1 MAEYDGE
8 IRIKTKID
16 NADIQPKMAQVTTA
30 LEKSSEKV
38 EKLQGKFDSF
48 SSKIEESKEKIAEFE
63 QKLEDIKNL
72 EVPTEEYKKIST
84 ELEKAQ
90 SNLESAKEELQ
101 QMRDLGFK
109 DDNLQ
114 YYIKQVEEAAE
125 KVHKL
130 VDAKEKM
137 KSEKTAFIDQTSTDA
152 YQKIIDKLNDQ
163 KQKTEDLI
171 ASQSKVKEEIDAE
184 IAEQNRLKEIFN
196 SATVINQKLVD
207 LLKEEKELEA
217 QIADM
222 KKAGL
227 TAGYDKYDESV
238 KKLSEVREEIKQI
251 NSEQKKVG
259 SEAKQIE
266 KVGKSAKK
274 ASDLMTTFLSR
285 FKGITLSLLVFNWIT
300 KGFNVM
306 VAAFKE
312 GIQNMAK
319 YSDNFNSKMS
329 EMKSAINTLKAS
341 LGTLAAPIVSAV
353 VPAIVSL
360 CNWLT
365 TAINKINELIA
376 ALSGK
381 STWTKAKK
389 QATDYAKSLDK
400 TSGSAK
406 KAAGALAAF
415 DDLNVLQKNDSSGGS
430 GSGVSDLYE
439 EVPASGDL
447 TKKLQPFLDYL
458 KKTKASIEKGW
469 SDTWKKLDISSQFV
483 NIKTSAE
490 SIKNTLADIFTDR
503 FVLASVD
510 NFVQT
515 VATSLG
521 SMAASVTSIGAT
533 IAENFVGGMAIF
545 LENNSWDIKGYIQ
558 KMFDVS
564 ADIVEIA
571 AEGLEAFANVFSVFG
586 DENGQQITANLIQI
600 FADAFM
606 MVTENAAKFARDI
619 IDCIVT
625 PFVENQD
632 ALKTAL
638 DGLLCVIADLTSTIS
653 DGVQHV
659 TEKITE
665 LYDEHI
671 HPFIENVKNGM
682 SELIEKFLEFWNT
695 YIQPILEN
703 LALMFEDTY
712 ENHLKPVF
720 DNIIEII
727 GIVIDILNDLW
738 TNILQPIIAWI
749 IENILPIILPIIEN
763 LNQNIKDSVD
773 FILDLINFLLSGIK
787 LVFSAL
793 QILFTKDTDKVL
805 RQTEK
810 SVKNFVNSIIQMFEN
825 MVNRVIN
832 GINSL
837 ISGFNSIGFD
847 LPDFLGGGSW
857 HPSIPT
863 IPTVSLPRLANGGIT
878 TGRTLAEIGEAGRE
892 AVLPLENNTG
902 WMDDLA
908 AKLAS
913 KMPDYSGAKKVVLAV
928 DGKEFARIN
937 LPYLQDEEIRLGIAE
952 G

>member
-1 MAEYDGE
+1 MRTIAQYDGS
-8 IRIKTKID
+8 IRINTKLNTDGFNSGIKSMMGSLGGITKLLGIALSTASLIKFGKEAIGLASDLAEVD
-16 NADIQPKMAQVTTA
+16 NVVNKAFGNMRSEMDALADSAIKNLGMSRLMAYQTGSTFMSMGKSMIANSEDAKNMALSLTKLTA
-30 LEKSSEKV
+30 NMASFFNVSQDLASIALKSIYTGETETLKQYGVVMTEVNLKQFAQEQGIRKSYAAMTQSEKV
-38 EKLQGKFDSF
+38 MLRYQYVMNQLSYIG
-48 SSKIEESKEKIAEFE
+48 
-63 QKLEDIKNL
+63 
-72 EVPTEEYKKIST
+72 
-84 ELEKAQ
+84 
-90 SNLESAKEELQ
+90 
-101 QMRDLGFK
+101 
-109 DDNLQ
+109 DD
-114 YYIKQVEEAAE
+114 
-125 KVHKL
+125 
-130 VDAKEKM
+130 
-137 KSEKTAFIDQTSTDA
+137 FIDTQDSWANQTRILS
-152 YQKIIDKLNDQ
+152 
-163 KQKTEDLI
+163 
-171 ASQSKVKEEIDAE
+171 
-184 IAEQNRLKEIFN
+184 EQW
-196 SATVINQKLVD
+196 
-207 LLKEEKELEA
+207 KELLT
-217 QIADM
+217 ILGS
-222 KKAGL
+222 GL
-227 TAGYDKYDESV
+227 ITVLTPVV
-238 KKLSEVREEIKQI
+238 KGL
-251 NSEQKKVG
+251 
-259 SEAKQIE
+259 
-266 KVGKSAKK
+266 
-274 ASDLMTTFLSR
+274 
-285 FKGITLSLLVFNWIT
+285 
-300 KGFNVM
+300 
-306 VAAFKE
+306 
-312 GIQNMAK
+312 NM
-319 YSDNFNSKMS
+319 
-329 EMKSAINTLKAS
+329 
-341 LGTLAAPIVSAV
+341 IVSALINV
-353 VPAIVSL
+353 GNTISNILSSVFGIQMQQMSA
-360 CNWLT
+360 T
-365 TAINKINELIA
+365 TAA
-376 ALSGK
+376 AEDVAGGYADAADSMG
-381 STWTKAKK
+381 
-389 QATDYAKSLDK
+389 DYADA
-400 TSGSAK
+400 TK
-406 KAAGALAAF
+406 KAAKAAKGALAPF
-415 DDLNVLQKNDSSGGS
+415 DDLNVLQKDTSIGS
-430 GSGVSDLYE
+430 GSG
-439 EVPASGDL
+439 SGGSSGMQIQPVDPSAQ
-447 TKKLQPFLDYL
+447 TSAIDQIQNKYKKFFDYINKL
-458 KKTKASIEKGW
+458 KDNFVKGFQSSW
-469 SDTWKKLDISSQFV
+469 NKLDVSSQFE
-483 NIKTSAE
+483 NIRKSAE
-490 SIKNTLADIFTDR
+490 SIKNSLADIFTDR

-564 ADIVEIA
+564 ADIVELA
-571 AEGLEAFANVFSVFG
+571 AEGLETFANVFSVFG

-857 HPSIPT
+857 HPNIPT

-908 AKLAS
+908 SKLAS
-913 KMPDYSGAKKVVLAV
+913 KMPDYSGAKTVVLAV

>member
-1 MAEYDGE
+1 MSMGKSMIANSEDAKNMALSLTKLTANMASFFNVSQDLASIALKSIYTGE
-8 IRIKTKID
+8 TETLKQYGVVMTEVNLKQFAQEQGIR
-16 NADIQPKMAQVTTA
+16 
-30 LEKSSEKV
+30 KSYAAMTQSEKV
-38 EKLQGKFDSF
+38 MLRYQYVMNQLSYIG
-48 SSKIEESKEKIAEFE
+48 
-63 QKLEDIKNL
+63 
-72 EVPTEEYKKIST
+72 
-84 ELEKAQ
+84 
-90 SNLESAKEELQ
+90 
-101 QMRDLGFK
+101 
-109 DDNLQ
+109 DD
-114 YYIKQVEEAAE
+114 
-125 KVHKL
+125 
-130 VDAKEKM
+130 
-137 KSEKTAFIDQTSTDA
+137 FIDTQDSWANQTRILS
-152 YQKIIDKLNDQ
+152 
-163 KQKTEDLI
+163 
-171 ASQSKVKEEIDAE
+171 
-184 IAEQNRLKEIFN
+184 EQW
-196 SATVINQKLVD
+196 
-207 LLKEEKELEA
+207 KELLT
-217 QIADM
+217 ILGS
-222 KKAGL
+222 GL
-227 TAGYDKYDESV
+227 ITVLTPVV
-238 KKLSEVREEIKQI
+238 KGL
-251 NSEQKKVG
+251 
-259 SEAKQIE
+259 
-266 KVGKSAKK
+266 
-274 ASDLMTTFLSR
+274 
-285 FKGITLSLLVFNWIT
+285 
-300 KGFNVM
+300 
-306 VAAFKE
+306 
-312 GIQNMAK
+312 NM
-319 YSDNFNSKMS
+319 
-329 EMKSAINTLKAS
+329 
-341 LGTLAAPIVSAV
+341 IVSALINV
-353 VPAIVSL
+353 GNTISNILSSVFGIQMQQMSA
-360 CNWLT
+360 
-365 TAINKINELIA
+365 TAA
-376 ALSGK
+376 AAEDVAGGYADAADSMG
-381 STWTKAKK
+381 
-389 QATDYAKSLDK
+389 DYADA
-400 TSGSAK
+400 TK
-406 KAAGALAAF
+406 KAAKAAKGALAPF
-415 DDLNVLQKNDSSGGS
+415 DDLNVLRKDTSSGS
-430 GSGVSDLYE
+430 GSG
-439 EVPASGDL
+439 SGGSSGMQIQPVDPSAQ
-447 TKKLQPFLDYL
+447 TSAIDQIQNKYKKFFDYINKLKDNFL
-458 KKTKASIEKGW
+458 KGFQSSW
-469 SDTWKKLDISSQFV
+469 NKLDVSSQFE
-483 NIKTSAE
+483 NIRKSAE

-564 ADIVEIA
+564 ADIVELA

-857 HPSIPT
+857 HPNIPT

-908 AKLAS
+908 SKLAS
-913 KMPDYSGAKKVVLAV
+913 KMSDYSGAKTVVLAV

>member
-1 MAEYDGE
+1 MRTIAQYDGS
-8 IRIKTKID
+8 IRINTKLNTDGFNSGIKSMMGSLGGITKLLGIALSTASLIKFGKEAIGLASDLAEVD
-16 NADIQPKMAQVTTA
+16 NVVNKAFGNMRSEMDALADSAIKNLGMSRLMAYQTGSTFMSMGKSMIANSEDAKNMALSLTKLTA
-30 LEKSSEKV
+30 NMASFFNVSQDLASIALKSIYTGETETLKQYGVVMTEVNLKQFAQEQGIRKSYAAMTQSEKV
-38 EKLQGKFDSF
+38 MLRYQYVMNQLSYIG
-48 SSKIEESKEKIAEFE
+48 
-63 QKLEDIKNL
+63 
-72 EVPTEEYKKIST
+72 
-84 ELEKAQ
+84 
-90 SNLESAKEELQ
+90 
-101 QMRDLGFK
+101 
-109 DDNLQ
+109 DD
-114 YYIKQVEEAAE
+114 
-125 KVHKL
+125 
-130 VDAKEKM
+130 
-137 KSEKTAFIDQTSTDA
+137 FIDTQDSWANQTRILS
-152 YQKIIDKLNDQ
+152 
-163 KQKTEDLI
+163 
-171 ASQSKVKEEIDAE
+171 
-184 IAEQNRLKEIFN
+184 EQW
-196 SATVINQKLVD
+196 
-207 LLKEEKELEA
+207 KELLT
-217 QIADM
+217 ILGS
-222 KKAGL
+222 GL
-227 TAGYDKYDESV
+227 ITVLTPVV
-238 KKLSEVREEIKQI
+238 KGL
-251 NSEQKKVG
+251 
-259 SEAKQIE
+259 
-266 KVGKSAKK
+266 
-274 ASDLMTTFLSR
+274 
-285 FKGITLSLLVFNWIT
+285 
-300 KGFNVM
+300 
-306 VAAFKE
+306 
-312 GIQNMAK
+312 NM
-319 YSDNFNSKMS
+319 
-329 EMKSAINTLKAS
+329 
-341 LGTLAAPIVSAV
+341 IVSALINV
-353 VPAIVSL
+353 GNTISNILSSVFGIQMQQMSA
-360 CNWLT
+360 
-365 TAINKINELIA
+365 TAA
-376 ALSGK
+376 AAENVAGGYADAADSMGDY
-381 STWTKAKK
+381 TD
-389 QATDYAKSLDK
+389 AT
-400 TSGSAK
+400 K
-406 KAAGALAAF
+406 KAAKAAKGALAPF
-415 DDLNVLQKNDSSGGS
+415 DDLSVLQKNTSSGS
-430 GSGVSDLYE
+430 GSG
-439 EVPASGDL
+439 SGGSSGMQIQPVDPSSQ
-447 TKKLQPFLDYL
+447 TSAIDQIQNKYKKFFDYINKL
-458 KKTKASIEKGW
+458 KDNFVKGFQSSW
-469 SDTWKKLDISSQFV
+469 NKLDVSSQFE
-483 NIKTSAE
+483 NIRKSAE

-564 ADIVEIA
+564 ADIVELA

-695 YIQPILEN
+695 YVQPILQN

-749 IENILPIILPIIEN
+749 IENVLPVILPIIEN
-763 LNQNIKDSVD
+763 LSQNIKDSVD
-773 FILDLINFLLSGIK
+773 FILDLINFLLAGAK
-787 LVFSAL
+787 LVFAAIHAL
-793 QILFTKDTDKVL
+793 LTKDTDKAL
-805 RQTEK
+805 RRAEK
-810 SVKNFVNSIIQMFEN
+810 SVKDFVNSVIQMFEN

-908 AKLAS
+908 SKLAS
-913 KMPDYSGAKKVVLAV
+913 KMPDYSGAKTVVLAV

>member
-1 MAEYDGE
+1 MRTIAQYDGS
-8 IRIKTKID
+8 IRINTKLNTDGFNSGIKSMMGSLGGITKLLGIALSTASLIKFGKEAIGLASDLAEVD
-16 NADIQPKMAQVTTA
+16 NVVNKAFGNMRSEMDALADSAIKNLGMSRLMAYQTGSTFMSMGKSMIANSEDAKNMALSLTKLTA
-30 LEKSSEKV
+30 NMASFFNVSQDLASIALKSIYTGETETLKQYGVVMTEVNLKQFAQEQGIRKSYAAMTQSEKV
-38 EKLQGKFDSF
+38 MLRYQYVMNQLSYIG
-48 SSKIEESKEKIAEFE
+48 
-63 QKLEDIKNL
+63 
-72 EVPTEEYKKIST
+72 
-84 ELEKAQ
+84 
-90 SNLESAKEELQ
+90 
-101 QMRDLGFK
+101 
-109 DDNLQ
+109 DD
-114 YYIKQVEEAAE
+114 
-125 KVHKL
+125 
-130 VDAKEKM
+130 
-137 KSEKTAFIDQTSTDA
+137 FIDTQDSWANQTRILS
-152 YQKIIDKLNDQ
+152 
-163 KQKTEDLI
+163 
-171 ASQSKVKEEIDAE
+171 
-184 IAEQNRLKEIFN
+184 EQW
-196 SATVINQKLVD
+196 
-207 LLKEEKELEA
+207 KELLT
-217 QIADM
+217 ILGS
-222 KKAGL
+222 GL
-227 TAGYDKYDESV
+227 ITVLTPVV
-238 KKLSEVREEIKQI
+238 KGL
-251 NSEQKKVG
+251 
-259 SEAKQIE
+259 
-266 KVGKSAKK
+266 
-274 ASDLMTTFLSR
+274 
-285 FKGITLSLLVFNWIT
+285 
-300 KGFNVM
+300 
-306 VAAFKE
+306 
-312 GIQNMAK
+312 NM
-319 YSDNFNSKMS
+319 
-329 EMKSAINTLKAS
+329 
-341 LGTLAAPIVSAV
+341 IVSALINV
-353 VPAIVSL
+353 GNTISNILSSVFGIQMQQMSA
-360 CNWLT
+360 T
-365 TAINKINELIA
+365 TAA
-376 ALSGK
+376 AEDVAGGYADAADSMG
-381 STWTKAKK
+381 
-389 QATDYAKSLDK
+389 DYADA
-400 TSGSAK
+400 TK
-406 KAAGALAAF
+406 KAAKAAKGALAPF
-415 DDLNVLQKNDSSGGS
+415 DDLNVLQKDTSSGS
-430 GSGVSDLYE
+430 GSG
-439 EVPASGDL
+439 SGGSSGMQIQPVDPSAQ
-447 TKKLQPFLDYL
+447 TSAIDQIQNKYKKFFDYINKL
-458 KKTKASIEKGW
+458 KDNFVKGFQSSW
-469 SDTWKKLDISSQFV
+469 NKLDVSSQFE
-483 NIKTSAE
+483 NIRKSAE
-490 SIKNTLADIFTDR
+490 SIKNTLTDIFTDR

-564 ADIVEIA
+564 ADIVELA
-571 AEGLEAFANVFSVFG
+571 TEGLEAFANVFSVFG

-913 KMPDYSGAKKVVLAV
+913 KMPDYSGAKTVVLAV

>member
-1 MAEYDGE
+1 MRTIAQYDGS
-8 IRIKTKID
+8 IRINTKLNTDGFNSGIKSMMGSLGGITKLLGIALSTASLIKFGKEAIGLASDLAEVD
-16 NADIQPKMAQVTTA
+16 NVVNKAFGNMRSEMDALADSAIKNLGMSRLMAYQTGSTFMSMGKSMIANSEDAKNMALSLTKLTA
-30 LEKSSEKV
+30 NMASFFNVSQDLASIALKSIYTGETETLKQYGVVMTEVNLKQFAQEQGIRKSYAAMTQSEKV
-38 EKLQGKFDSF
+38 MLRYQYVMNQLSYIG
-48 SSKIEESKEKIAEFE
+48 
-63 QKLEDIKNL
+63 
-72 EVPTEEYKKIST
+72 
-84 ELEKAQ
+84 
-90 SNLESAKEELQ
+90 
-101 QMRDLGFK
+101 
-109 DDNLQ
+109 DD
-114 YYIKQVEEAAE
+114 
-125 KVHKL
+125 
-130 VDAKEKM
+130 
-137 KSEKTAFIDQTSTDA
+137 FIDTQDSWANQTRILS
-152 YQKIIDKLNDQ
+152 
-163 KQKTEDLI
+163 
-171 ASQSKVKEEIDAE
+171 
-184 IAEQNRLKEIFN
+184 EQW
-196 SATVINQKLVD
+196 
-207 LLKEEKELEA
+207 KELLT
-217 QIADM
+217 ILGS
-222 KKAGL
+222 GL
-227 TAGYDKYDESV
+227 ITVLTPIV
-238 KKLSEVREEIKQI
+238 KGL
-251 NSEQKKVG
+251 
-259 SEAKQIE
+259 
-266 KVGKSAKK
+266 
-274 ASDLMTTFLSR
+274 
-285 FKGITLSLLVFNWIT
+285 
-300 KGFNVM
+300 
-306 VAAFKE
+306 
-312 GIQNMAK
+312 NM
-319 YSDNFNSKMS
+319 
-329 EMKSAINTLKAS
+329 
-341 LGTLAAPIVSAV
+341 IVSALINV
-353 VPAIVSL
+353 GNTISNILSSVFGIQMQQMSA
-360 CNWLT
+360 
-365 TAINKINELIA
+365 TAA
-376 ALSGK
+376 AAEDVAGGYADAADSMG
-381 STWTKAKK
+381 
-389 QATDYAKSLDK
+389 DYADA
-400 TSGSAK
+400 TK
-406 KAAGALAAF
+406 KAAKAAKGALAPF
-415 DDLNVLQKNDSSGGS
+415 DDLNVLQKDTSSGS
-430 GSGVSDLYE
+430 GSG
-439 EVPASGDL
+439 SGGSSGMQIQPVDPSAQ
-447 TKKLQPFLDYL
+447 TSAIDQIQNKYKKFFDYINKL
-458 KKTKASIEKGW
+458 KDNFVKGFQSSW
-469 SDTWKKLDISSQFV
+469 NKLDVSSQFE
-483 NIKTSAE
+483 NIRKSAE

-533 IAENFVGGMAIF
+533 IAENFFGGMAIF

-564 ADIVEIA
+564 ADITA
-571 AEGLEAFANVFSVFG
+571 LATDGLEAFANVFSVFG

-606 MVTENAAKFARDI
+606 MITENAAKFARDI
-619 IDCIVT
+619 IDYIVT

-638 DGLLCVIADLTSTIS
+638 DGLLGVIADLTSTIS

-671 HPFIENVKNGM
+671 HPFIENVKNGI

-727 GIVIDILNDLW
+727 GIVIDILNYLW
-738 TNILQPIIAWI
+738 TDILQPIIEWI
-749 IENILPIILPIIEN
+749 IENVLPVILPIIEN
-763 LNQNIKDSVD
+763 LSQNIKDSVD
-773 FILDLINFLLSGIK
+773 FILDLINFLLAGVK
-787 LVFSAL
+787 LVFAAIHVL
-793 QILFTKDTDKVL
+793 LTKDTDKAL

-810 SVKNFVNSIIQMFEN
+810 SVKDFVNSVIQLFEN

-863 IPTVSLPRLANGGIT
+863 IPTVKLPRLANGGVT

-908 AKLAS
+908 SKLAS
-913 KMPDYSGAKKVVLAV
+913 KMPDYSGAKTVVLAV

>member
-1 MAEYDGE
+1 MRTIAQYDGS
-8 IRIKTKID
+8 IRINTKLNTDGFNSGIKFMMGSLGGITKLLGIALSTASLIKFGKEAIGLASDLAEVD
-16 NADIQPKMAQVTTA
+16 NVVNKAFGNMRSEMDALADSAIKNLGMSRLMAYQTGSTFMSMGKSMIANSEDAKNMALSLTKLTA
-30 LEKSSEKV
+30 NMASFFNVSQDLASIALKSIYTGETETLKQYGVVMTEVNLKQFAQEQGIRKSYAAMTQSEKV
-38 EKLQGKFDSF
+38 MLRYQYVMNQLSYIG
-48 SSKIEESKEKIAEFE
+48 
-63 QKLEDIKNL
+63 
-72 EVPTEEYKKIST
+72 
-84 ELEKAQ
+84 
-90 SNLESAKEELQ
+90 
-101 QMRDLGFK
+101 
-109 DDNLQ
+109 DD
-114 YYIKQVEEAAE
+114 
-125 KVHKL
+125 
-130 VDAKEKM
+130 
-137 KSEKTAFIDQTSTDA
+137 FIDTQDSWANQTRILS
-152 YQKIIDKLNDQ
+152 
-163 KQKTEDLI
+163 
-171 ASQSKVKEEIDAE
+171 
-184 IAEQNRLKEIFN
+184 EQW
-196 SATVINQKLVD
+196 
-207 LLKEEKELEA
+207 KELLT
-217 QIADM
+217 ILGS
-222 KKAGL
+222 GL
-227 TAGYDKYDESV
+227 ITVLTPVV
-238 KKLSEVREEIKQI
+238 KGL
-251 NSEQKKVG
+251 
-259 SEAKQIE
+259 
-266 KVGKSAKK
+266 
-274 ASDLMTTFLSR
+274 
-285 FKGITLSLLVFNWIT
+285 
-300 KGFNVM
+300 
-306 VAAFKE
+306 
-312 GIQNMAK
+312 NM
-319 YSDNFNSKMS
+319 
-329 EMKSAINTLKAS
+329 
-341 LGTLAAPIVSAV
+341 IVSALINV
-353 VPAIVSL
+353 GNTISNILSSVFGIQMQQMSA
-360 CNWLT
+360 
-365 TAINKINELIA
+365 TAA
-376 ALSGK
+376 AAENVAGGYADAADSMG
-381 STWTKAKK
+381 
-389 QATDYAKSLDK
+389 DYADA
-400 TSGSAK
+400 TK
-406 KAAGALAAF
+406 KAAKAAKGALAPF
-415 DDLNVLQKNDSSGGS
+415 DDLNVLQKDTSSGS
-430 GSGVSDLYE
+430 GSG
-439 EVPASGDL
+439 SGGSSGMQIQPVDPSAQ
-447 TKKLQPFLDYL
+447 TSAIDQIQNKYKKFFDYINKL
-458 KKTKASIEKGW
+458 KDNFVKGFQSSW
-469 SDTWKKLDISSQFV
+469 NKLDVSSQFE
-483 NIKTSAE
+483 NIRKSAE
-490 SIKNTLADIFTDR
+490 SIKNTLTDIFTDR

-564 ADIVEIA
+564 ADIVELA

-638 DGLLCVIADLTSTIS
+638 DGFLYVIADLTSTIS

-908 AKLAS
+908 SKLAS
-913 KMPDYSGAKKVVLAV
+913 KMPDYSGAKTVVLAV

>member
-1 MAEYDGE
+1 MMGSLGGITKLLGIALSTASLIKFGKEAIGLASDLAEVDNVVNKAFGNMRSEMDALADSAIKNLGMSRLMAYQTGSTFMSMGKSMIANSEDAKNMALSLTKLTANMASFFNVSQDLASIALKSIYTGE
-8 IRIKTKID
+8 TETLKQYGVVMTEVNLKQFAQEQGIR
-16 NADIQPKMAQVTTA
+16 
-30 LEKSSEKV
+30 KSYAAMTQSEKV
-38 EKLQGKFDSF
+38 MLRYQYVMNQLSYIG
-48 SSKIEESKEKIAEFE
+48 
-63 QKLEDIKNL
+63 
-72 EVPTEEYKKIST
+72 
-84 ELEKAQ
+84 
-90 SNLESAKEELQ
+90 
-101 QMRDLGFK
+101 
-109 DDNLQ
+109 DD
-114 YYIKQVEEAAE
+114 
-125 KVHKL
+125 
-130 VDAKEKM
+130 
-137 KSEKTAFIDQTSTDA
+137 FIDTQDSWANQTRILS
-152 YQKIIDKLNDQ
+152 
-163 KQKTEDLI
+163 
-171 ASQSKVKEEIDAE
+171 
-184 IAEQNRLKEIFN
+184 EQW
-196 SATVINQKLVD
+196 
-207 LLKEEKELEA
+207 KELLT
-217 QIADM
+217 ILGS
-222 KKAGL
+222 GL
-227 TAGYDKYDESV
+227 ITVLTPVV
-238 KKLSEVREEIKQI
+238 KGL
-251 NSEQKKVG
+251 
-259 SEAKQIE
+259 
-266 KVGKSAKK
+266 
-274 ASDLMTTFLSR
+274 
-285 FKGITLSLLVFNWIT
+285 
-300 KGFNVM
+300 
-306 VAAFKE
+306 
-312 GIQNMAK
+312 NM
-319 YSDNFNSKMS
+319 
-329 EMKSAINTLKAS
+329 
-341 LGTLAAPIVSAV
+341 IVSALINV
-353 VPAIVSL
+353 GNTISNILSSVFGIQMQQMSA
-360 CNWLT
+360 
-365 TAINKINELIA
+365 TAA
-376 ALSGK
+376 AAENVAGGYADAADSMGDYVD
-381 STWTKAKK
+381 
-389 QATDYAKSLDK
+389 AT
-400 TSGSAK
+400 K
-406 KAAGALAAF
+406 KAAKAAKGALAPF
-415 DDLNVLQKNDSSGGS
+415 DDLSVLQKNTSSGS
-430 GSGVSDLYE
+430 GSG
-439 EVPASGDL
+439 SGGSSGMQIQPVDPSSQ
-447 TKKLQPFLDYL
+447 TSAIDQIQNKYKKFFDYINKL
-458 KKTKASIEKGW
+458 KDNFVKGFQSSW
-469 SDTWKKLDISSQFV
+469 NKLDVSSQFE
-483 NIKTSAE
+483 NIRKSAE
-490 SIKNTLADIFTDR
+490 SIKNTLTDIFTDR

-533 IAENFVGGMAIF
+533 IAENVVSGMAIF

-564 ADIVEIA
+564 ADIVELA

-727 GIVIDILNDLW
+727 GIVIDILNYLW
-738 TNILQPIIAWI
+738 TDILQPIIEWI
-749 IENILPIILPIIEN
+749 IENVLPVVLPIIEN
-763 LNQNIKDSVD
+763 LSQNIKDSVD
-773 FILDLINFLLSGIK
+773 FILDLINFLLAGVK
-787 LVFSAL
+787 LVFAAIHVL
-793 QILFTKDTDKVL
+793 LTKDTDKAL
-805 RQTEK
+805 RQAEK
-810 SVKNFVNSIIQMFEN
+810 SVKDFVNSVIQMFEN

-913 KMPDYSGAKKVVLAV
+913 KMPDYSGAKTVVLAV